1 MPQEVCEKLDGAK
14 EFIKEKIEDI
24 CSNGKLSVD
33 EVTYLFMNNYS
44 NL

>member
-1 MPQEVCEKLDGAK
+1 MPQEVCEKLDGAE

-24 CSNGKLSVD
+24 YSNGKLSVD
-33 EVTYLFMNNYS
+33 EVTYLLMNNYS